1 MKTVRLKIIGSGFKK
16 FNDMIIYI
24 YNDIPMISKNKFLI
38 FLVQDLMKIVIKT
51 FNLLCEDEGVLQL
64 YEREVSIEHNDV
76 FHRLCQLD
84 EKPLGSW
91 RLLGLII

>member
-1 MKTVRLKIIGSGFKK
+1 MV
-16 FNDMIIYI
+16 
-24 YNDIPMISKNKFLI
+24 KNKFLI
-38 FLVQDLMKIVIKT
+38 FLVKDLMKIVIKT

-84 EKPLGSW
+84 EKPLGFW

>member
-1 MKTVRLKIIGSGFKK
+1 MV
-16 FNDMIIYI
+16 
-24 YNDIPMISKNKFLI
+24 KNKFLI
-38 FLVQDLMKIVIKT
+38 FLVKDLMKIVIKT

>member
-1 MKTVRLKIIGSGFKK
+1 MKTVIT
-16 FNDMIIYI
+16 
-24 YNDIPMISKNKFLI
+24 
-38 FLVQDLMKIVIKT
+38 T
-51 FNLLCEDEGVLQL
+51 FNLLCEDEAVLQL

-84 EKPLGSW
+84 EKPLGFW